1 MNEIWIV
8 IMIGGGVAIVLQ
20 VLKVFGVPLA
30 GKQTI
35 VRLIVVAAALVLAYL
50 ALQDQA
56 ELAVQDVL
64 AYAAGIIVA
73 AEGVYKWLI
82 QQIAKPAP

>member
-1 MNEIWIV
+1 MNEILAVLI
-8 IMIGGGVAIVLQ
+8 IGAGVAVVVQL
-20 VLKVFGVPLA
+20 LKAFGVPLA

-35 VRLIVVAAALVLAYL
+35 VRLIVVVAALVLAYL

-56 ELAVQDVL
+56 DLAVQEVL

-73 AEGVYKWLI
+73 AEGVYPEGR
-82 QQIAKPAP
+82 A